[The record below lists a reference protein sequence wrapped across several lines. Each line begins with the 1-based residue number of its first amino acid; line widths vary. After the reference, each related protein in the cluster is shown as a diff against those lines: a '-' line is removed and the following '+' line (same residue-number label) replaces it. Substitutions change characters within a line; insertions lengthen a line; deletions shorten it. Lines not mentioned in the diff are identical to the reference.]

1 MIGSGVLMAIG
12 SVQIPGY
19 EILRPLGTGGMSTV
33 YLALQRSLDRKVAI
47 KVMRRGGDL
56 ASDENTQAE
65 KRFLLEGRMMA
76 KLPHRNIVAV
86 YDIVS
91 NDSMAY
97 ISMEFLDGGTLS
109 DRMRDGISLADAVSV
124 IVQIASAL
132 DFAHTHGVVHRDLKP
147 ANIMFRDSGTPVL
160 TDFGIARYQDGSA
173 TRLTQTGMLVGTP
186 TYMSPEQINGQSVD
200 GRADLY
206 SLGILFYELLAGH
219 APFRGD
225 TPIAVLMA
233 HLTQP
238 APTLPDEHL
247 AFQPVLDRMLAKN
260 RDERYSGMK
269 EFSQDLKSRLINS
282 NTLLMRLNV
291 DPNAPSSEQLRA
303 LGFGSPPPGQGLR
316 DSLLGSLPTPRPTP
330 TPMPAVQPAQAPPR
344 SKIPS
349 VMTITAVVGIVLV
362 AIGAW
367 LSLHGRGGLNK
378 DEQELVGF
386 WIDRAEHRIK
396 SNQLVVPADDSAFA
410 YLQKV
415 QQRDPDNP
423 RAQVLLDE
431 IAKALS
437 AQSEQ
442 SLKAGK
448 IDEAAD
454 LDNQALL
461 MRPDDPQLRAL
472 ATQIAA
478 AQKSEQSKQQ
488 VRNLLQR
495 AEVARSGGK
504 VFGENGAYPLLQQA
518 LQLAPN
524 DADVRKALDAVI
536 AQQLAAPRKSLE
548 EGEATRAI
556 DELNRMQSYI
566 GNEPAFAALRAQA
579 DAQQKK
585 EIAEKALLASLAR
598 GSQQLRAGRLAEP
611 GGDNAYETLGEMT
624 KQAADDKRVGEFGT
638 ALGKAL
644 LAEAKRF
651 DSIGQ
656 APRAL
661 DRLGLALKAAPDLAD
676 AQALQTQIQ
685 QRLGERASKIAQT
698 LSAARQAIAEQRFVP
713 PAKNDAYAPSQSVL
727 PQDPG
732 NAAARQLLAE
742 LPSRIVEA
750 AQARAPTDAG
760 AAMAMV
766 EASRKVFPQDAALT
780 SLSTKL
786 QTQLT
791 AERANAQA
799 QEARGRIEKIL
810 AATDLSLDQLRSAAR
825 DMSELLASDPQNKT
839 TLALREHFVDELRDE
854 LQSANDTA
862 RFDARAAFAKEQNK
876 LFGGEP
882 RYDELV
888 ASLPALR
895 TKIADAEKARI
906 EAERGELVLNA
917 YPWGNVDSIVDANR
931 QKVALPADASTPLV
945 LTLPA
950 GSYVITFKH
959 PKAAKPVQVI
969 AKVEARKRVTA
980 NAAFPTISSKEYFS
994 RVGW

>member
-1 MIGSGVLMAIG
+1 MIGTGVFMAIS

-56 ASDENTQAE
+56 ASEENMQAE

-91 NDSMAY
+91 NDAMAY

-238 APTLPDEHL
+238 APTLPDEHS

-269 EFSQDLKSRLINS
+269 EFSQDLKSRLIHS

-303 LGFGSPPPGQGLR
+303 LGFGSTPTGQGLR

-330 TPMPAVQPAQAPPR
+330 TPMPSIQPAPAPR

-367 LSLHGRGGLNK
+367 LSFHGKGGLNK

-415 QQRDPDNP
+415 QQRDPENP
-423 RAQVLLDE
+423 RAQVLFDE

-472 ATQIAA
+472 ATQIGSAKKTA
-478 AQKSEQSKQQ
+478 QSKQQ
-488 VRNLLQR
+488 VQTLLQR
-495 AEVARSGGK
+495 AEVARNGGK
-504 VFGENGAYPLLQQA
+504 VFGENGAYPLLEQA

-524 DADVRKALDAVI
+524 DADARKALDTVI
-536 AQQLAAPRKSLE
+536 AQQLAAPSKALQD
-548 EGEATRAI
+548 GDAAHAI
-556 DELNRMQSYI
+556 DELNGLQSYL
-566 GNEPAFAALRAQA
+566 GSEAAFATLRKQA
-579 DAQQKK
+579 ETQQKN
-585 EIAEKALLASLAR
+585 ETTEKALAASLAR
-598 GSQQLRAGRLAEP
+598 GNQQLRAGRLAEP
-611 GGDNAYETLGEMT
+611 GGDNAYETLGDLT
-624 KQAADDKRVGEFGT
+624 KQAVDDKRVGEFGT

-644 LAEAKRF
+644 LAEARRF

-656 APRAL
+656 ASRAL
-661 DRLGLALKAAPDLAD
+661 DRLDLALKATPDLVD
-676 AQALQTQIQ
+676 AQALQSQIQ

-713 PAKNDAYAPSQSVL
+713 PAKDDAFAALQSVL
-727 PQDPG
+727 QQDAT
-732 NAAARQLLAE
+732 NADAKQLLAE
-742 LPSRIVEA
+742 LPSRVVEA
-750 AQARAPTDAG
+750 AQARAPNDAG
-760 AAMAMV
+760 AAIAMV
-766 EASRKVFPQDAALT
+766 DASRKVFPQDAALT
-780 SLSTKL
+780 ALSTKL
-786 QTQLT
+786 QMQLT
-791 AERANAQA
+791 AEKANAQA

-825 DMSELLASDPQNKT
+825 DMSELLASDPQNKA
-839 TLALREHFVDELRDE
+839 TLALREHFADELRDE

-862 RFDARAAFAKEQNK
+862 RFDERAVFVKEQSK

-888 ASLPALR
+888 VSLPALR

-931 QKVALPADASTPLV
+931 QKVALPAEASTPLV

-959 PKAAKPVQVI
+959 PKATKPVQVI

-994 RVGW
+994 RAGW

>member
-1 MIGSGVLMAIG
+1 MAIS

-56 ASDENTQAE
+56 ASEESMQAE

-91 NDSMAY
+91 NDAMAY

-238 APTLPDEHL
+238 APTLPDEHA

-260 RDERYSGMK
+260 RDERYTGMK
-269 EFSQDLKSRLINS
+269 EFSQDLKSRLIHS

-303 LGFGSPPPGQGLR
+303 LGFGSTPTGQGLR

-330 TPMPAVQPAQAPPR
+330 TPMPAIPPARQTR

-349 VMTITAVVGIVLV
+349 VMTVTAVIGIVLV
-362 AIGAW
+362 AIGVW
-367 LSLHGRGGLNK
+367 LSLHGKGGLNK

-415 QQRDPDNP
+415 QQRDPENP
-423 RAQVLLDE
+423 RAQVLFDE
-431 IAKALS
+431 IARALL

-472 ATQIAA
+472 ATQIALA
-478 AQKSEQSKQQ
+478 KKSAQSKQQ
-488 VRNLLQR
+488 VQTLVQR
-495 AEVARSGGK
+495 AEAARTAGK
-504 VFGENGAYPLLQQA
+504 IFGENGAYPLLQQA
-518 LQLAPN
+518 LQLSPN
-524 DADVRKALDAVI
+524 DADVRKILDAVI
-536 AQQLAAPRKSLE
+536 AQQLAAPSKSLQE
-548 EGEATRAI
+548 SNATRAI
-556 DELNRMQSYI
+556 DELNGLQSYL
-566 GNEPAFAALRAQA
+566 GNEAAFAALRKQA
-579 DAQQKK
+579 DSQQKT
-585 EIAEKALLASLAR
+585 EIAEKAIAASLAR
-598 GSQQLRAGRLAEP
+598 GNQQLSAGRLAEP
-611 GGDNAYETLGEMT
+611 GGDNAYETLGDLT
-624 KQAADDKRVGEFGT
+624 KQSTDDKRVAEFGT

-644 LAEAKRF
+644 LAEARRF

-656 APRAL
+656 SPRAL
-661 DRLGLALKAAPDLAD
+661 DRLGLALKAAPNLAD
-676 AQALQTQIQ
+676 AQTLQSQIQ

-698 LSAARQAIAEQRFVP
+698 LSAAREAIAEQRFVP
-713 PAKNDAYAPSQSVL
+713 PAKDDAYAALQSVL
-727 PQDPG
+727 QQDAG
-732 NAAARQLLAE
+732 NADAKQLLAE
-742 LPSRIVEA
+742 LPSRVVEA
-750 AQARAPTDAG
+750 AQARAPNDAG
-760 AAMAMV
+760 AALAMV
-766 EASRKVFPQDAALT
+766 DASRKVFPQDAALGA
-780 SLSTKL
+780 LATKI
-786 QTQLT
+786 QTQLAT
-791 AERANAQA
+791 EKANAQA
-799 QEARGRIEKIL
+799 QEARGRVEKIL
-810 AATDLSLDQLRSAAR
+810 AATDLSLDQLRKVAR
-825 DMSELLASDPQNKT
+825 DMSELLASDPQNKA
-839 TLALREHFVDELRDE
+839 TLALREHFADELRDE

-862 RFDARAAFAKEQNK
+862 RFDERAAFVKDQSK
-876 LFGGEP
+876 LFSGEP
-882 RYDELV
+882 RYDALV
-888 ASLPALR
+888 ASLPTLR
-895 TKIADAEKARI
+895 TKIADAEKARL

-917 YPWGNVDSIVDANR
+917 YPWGNVDSIVDANK
-931 QKVALPADASTPLV
+931 QKIELPAEASTPLV

-994 RVGW
+994 RAGW

>member
-1 MIGSGVLMAIG
+1 MAIG

-47 KVMRRGGDL
+47 KVMRRGGDIH
-56 ASDENTQAE
+56 SDDNTQAE

-91 NDSMAY
+91 NDAMAY

-109 DRMRDGISLADAVSV
+109 DRMREGISLADAVSV

-186 TYMSPEQINGQSVD
+186 TYMSPEQINGQAVD

-238 APTLPDEHL
+238 APTLPDEHI

-303 LGFGSPPPGQGLR
+303 LGFGSTPTGQGLR
-316 DSLLGSLPTPRPTP
+316 DSLLGSLPTPRPAP
-330 TPMPAVQPAQAPPR
+330 TPMPSIEPAPARR

-349 VMTITAVVGIVLV
+349 AMTITAVIGVVLV

-367 LSLHGRGGLNK
+367 LAFHGRGGLSR

-386 WIDRAEHRIK
+386 WLDRAEHRIK

-423 RAQVLLDE
+423 RAQVLFDE

-472 ATQIAA
+472 AAQIAI
-478 AQKSEQSKQQ
+478 AQKAEQSKQQ
-488 VRNLLQR
+488 VHNLLQR
-495 AEVARSGGK
+495 AEVARNGGK

-518 LQLAPN
+518 GQLAPN
-524 DADVRKALDAVI
+524 DADVRKQLDAVV
-536 AQQLAAPRKSLE
+536 AQQLAAPRKSLD
-548 EGEATRAI
+548 EGDATRAI
-556 DELNRMQSYI
+556 DELNRLQSYI
-566 GNEPAFAALRAQA
+566 GNEPAFAALRQQA

-585 EIAEKALLASLAR
+585 EVAEKALLASLAR

-624 KQAADDKRVGEFGT
+624 KQAPDDKRVAEFGT

-644 LAEAKRF
+644 LAEARRF

-676 AQALQTQIQ
+676 AQALQTQIEK
-685 QRLGERASKIAQT
+685 RLGERASKIAQT
-698 LSAARQAIAEQRFVP
+698 LSAARQAIAEQRFVA
-713 PAKNDAYAPSQSVL
+713 PAKDDAFSALQSVL
-727 PQDPG
+727 QQDPG
-732 NAAARQLLAE
+732 NADAKQLLAE
-742 LPSRIVEA
+742 LPSRVVEA
-750 AQARAPTDAG
+750 AQARASNDAG

-766 EASRKVFPQDAALT
+766 DASRKIFPQDAALT
-780 SLSTKL
+780 ALSTKL
-786 QTQLT
+786 KTQLA
-791 AERANAQA
+791 AEKANAQA
-799 QEARGRIEKIL
+799 HDARDRIERIL
-810 AATDLSLDQLRSAAR
+810 AATDVSLDQLRGAAR
-825 DMSELLASDPQNKT
+825 DMSDLLAADPNDKA
-839 TLALREHFVDELRDE
+839 TLALRDHFVDELRDE
-854 LQSANDTA
+854 LQSATDTA
-862 RFDARAAFAKEQNK
+862 RFDARAAFVKEQNK
-876 LFGGEP
+876 LFSGES
-882 RYDELV
+882 RYAELV

-950 GSYVITFKH
+950 GSYVITFRH

-994 RVGW
+994 RAGW

>member
-91 NDSMAY
+91 NDAMAY

-303 LGFGSPPPGQGLR
+303 LGFGSTPTGQGLR

-423 RAQVLLDE
+423 RAQALFDE
-431 IAKALS
+431 ITKALA

-461 MRPDDPQLRAL
+461 MRPDDSQLRAL

-524 DADVRKALDAVI
+524 DADVRKTLDAVI
-536 AQQLAAPRKSLE
+536 AQQLAAPRKSLDD
-548 EGEATRAI
+548 GDATRAI

-566 GNEPAFAALRAQA
+566 GNEAAFAALRTQA
-579 DAQQKK
+579 DAQQKR

-713 PAKNDAYAPSQSVL
+713 PAKDDAYAALQSVL
-727 PQDPG
+727 QQDPG
-732 NAAARQLLAE
+732 NADARQLLAE
-742 LPSRIVEA
+742 LPSRVVEA
-750 AQARAPTDAG
+750 AQARAPNDAG
-760 AAMAMV
+760 AAMAMID
-766 EASRKVFPQDAALT
+766 ASRKVFPQDAALT
-780 SLSTKL
+780 SLSAKL

-791 AERANAQA
+791 AEKANAQA

-810 AATDLSLDQLRSAAR
+810 AATDLSLDQLRSAAH
-825 DMSELLASDPQNKT
+825 DLGDLLASDPQNKA

-931 QKVALPADASTPLV
+931 QKVTLPADASTPLV

>member
-1 MIGSGVLMAIG
+1 MIGTGVSMAIG

-91 NDSMAY
+91 NDAMAY

-186 TYMSPEQINGQSVD
+186 TYMSPEQINGQAVD

-238 APTLPDEHL
+238 APTLPDEHI

-260 RDERYSGMK
+260 RDERYTGMK
-269 EFSQDLKSRLINS
+269 EFSQDLKSRLIHS
-282 NTLLMRLNV
+282 DTLLMRLNV

-303 LGFGSPPPGQGLR
+303 LGFGSTPTGQGLR

-330 TPMPAVQPAQAPPR
+330 MPAVQPAQAPSPR

-349 VMTITAVVGIVLV
+349 VMTITAVVGVVLV

-367 LSLHGRGGLNK
+367 LSLGRGGLNK

-396 SNQLVVPADDSAFA
+396 SNQLAVPADDSAFA

-423 RAQVLLDE
+423 RAQVLFDE

-478 AQKSEQSKQQ
+478 AQKAEKFKQQ
-488 VRNLLQR
+488 VLALLQR
-495 AEVARSGGK
+495 AEAARSAGK

-518 LQLAPN
+518 VQLAPN
-524 DADVRKALDAVI
+524 DTNVRKTLDAVI

-548 EGEATRAI
+548 AGEATRAI
-556 DELNRMQSYI
+556 DELSRMQSYI
-566 GNEPAFAALRAQA
+566 GNEPAFAALRTQA

-585 EIAEKALLASLAR
+585 EIAEKALLTSLAR
-598 GSQQLRAGRLAEP
+598 GNQQLRAGRLAEP
-611 GGDNAYETLGEMT
+611 GGDNAYETLGELT

-685 QRLGERASKIAQT
+685 QRLGERASKLAQT
-698 LSAARQAIAEQRFVP
+698 LSTARQAIAEQRFVP
-713 PAKNDAYAPSQSVL
+713 PAKDDAYAALQSVL
-727 PQDPG
+727 QQDPG
-732 NAAARQLLAE
+732 NTDARQLLSE
-742 LPSRIVEA
+742 LPSRVVEA
-750 AQARAPTDAG
+750 AQARAQNDAG
-760 AAMAMV
+760 AASAMV
-766 EASRKVFPQDAALT
+766 DASRKVFPQDAALT
-780 SLSTKL
+780 SLSAKL

-791 AERANAQA
+791 AEKANAQA
-799 QEARGRIEKIL
+799 QDARGRIEKIL
-810 AATDLSLDQLRSAAR
+810 AATDLSLDQLRSAAH
-825 DMSELLASDPQNKT
+825 DLSDLLASDPQNKA

-854 LQSANDTA
+854 LQSANDTT
-862 RFDARAAFAKEQNK
+862 RFDVRAAFVKEQNK
-876 LFGGEP
+876 LFGGES

>member
-1 MIGSGVLMAIG
+1 MAIG

-91 NDSMAY
+91 NDAMAY

-186 TYMSPEQINGQSVD
+186 TYMSPEQINGQAVD

-238 APTLPDEHL
+238 APTLPDEHV

-269 EFSQDLKSRLINS
+269 EFSQDLKSRLIHS
-282 NTLLMRLNV
+282 DTLLMRLNV

-303 LGFGSPPPGQGLR
+303 LGFGSTPTGQGLR
-316 DSLLGSLPTPRPTP
+316 NSLLGSLPTPRPTP
-330 TPMPAVQPAQAPPR
+330 MPAVQPAQAPSQR
-344 SKIPS
+344 SRIPS
-349 VMTITAVVGIVLV
+349 VMTITAVIGIVLV

-386 WIDRAEHRIK
+386 WLDRAEHRIK
-396 SNQLVVPADDSAFA
+396 TNQLVVPADDSAFA

-423 RAQVLLDE
+423 RAQVLFDE

-454 LDNQALL
+454 LDSQALL
-461 MRPDDPQLRAL
+461 LRPDDPQLRAL
-472 ATQIAA
+472 AAQIAL
-478 AQKSEQSKQQ
+478 AQKSEKSRQQ
-488 VRNLLQR
+488 VLTLLQR
-495 AEVARSGGK
+495 AEVARNAGK

-518 LQLAPN
+518 AQFAPN
-524 DADVRKALDAVI
+524 DANVRKTLDAVI
-536 AQQLAAPRKSLE
+536 AQQLAAPRKSLDA
-548 EGEATRAI
+548 GEAARAN

-566 GNEPAFAALRAQA
+566 GNEPAFAALRTQA

-624 KQAADDKRVGEFGT
+624 KQVADDKRVAEFGT

-656 APRAL
+656 SPRAL

-676 AQALQTQIQ
+676 AQTLQTQIQ
-685 QRLGERASKIAQT
+685 QRIGERASKIAQT
-698 LSAARQAIAEQRFVP
+698 LSSARQAIAEQRFVP
-713 PAKNDAYAPSQSVL
+713 PANDDAYGALQSVL
-727 PQDPG
+727 QQDSS
-732 NAAARQLLAE
+732 NADARKLLAE

-750 AQARAPTDAG
+750 AQARAQNDAG

-766 EASRKVFPQDAALT
+766 DASRKIFPQDAMLM

-791 AERANAQA
+791 TEKAVAQA
-799 QEARGRIEKIL
+799 QQTRGRVEKIL
-810 AATDLSLDQLRSAAR
+810 AATDLSPDQLRSAAH
-825 DMSELLASDPQNKT
+825 DLTDLLASDPQNKA
-839 TLALREHFVDELRDE
+839 TLALREQFADALRDE
-854 LQSANDTA
+854 LQSANDTT
-862 RFDARAAFAKEQNK
+862 RFDARAAFVKEQNK

-931 QKVALPADASTPLV
+931 QKVALPAEASTPLV

>member
-1 MIGSGVLMAIG
+1 MAIS

-56 ASDENTQAE
+56 ASEESMQAE

-91 NDSMAY
+91 NDAMAY

-238 APTLPDEHL
+238 APTLPDEHA

-269 EFSQDLKSRLINS
+269 EFSQDLKSRLIHS

-303 LGFGSPPPGQGLR
+303 LGFGSTPTGQGLR

-330 TPMPAVQPAQAPPR
+330 TPMPAIQPAPAPR
-344 SKIPS
+344 SKVPP
-349 VMTITAVVGIVLV
+349 VMMITAAIGVVLV

-367 LSLHGRGGLNK
+367 LSLGKSGLNK

-415 QQRDPDNP
+415 QQRDPENP
-423 RAQVLLDE
+423 RAQVLFDE
-431 IAKALS
+431 IATALL
-437 AQSEQ
+437 AQSQQ

-448 IDEAAD
+448 VDEAAD

-461 MRPDDPQLRAL
+461 MRPDDPQLRSL
-472 ATQIAA
+472 ATQIASA
-478 AQKSEQSKQQ
+478 KKSAQSKQQ
-488 VRNLLQR
+488 VQSLLQR
-495 AEVARSGGK
+495 AEVARTGGK

-518 LQLAPN
+518 LQLSPN
-524 DADVRKALDAVI
+524 DADVHKALDVVI
-536 AQQLAAPRKSLE
+536 AQQLAAPSKSLQD
-548 EGEATRAI
+548 GDATRAI
-556 DELNRMQSYI
+556 DELSGLQSYL
-566 GNEPAFAALRAQA
+566 GNEPAFATLRKQA
-579 DAQQKK
+579 ETQQKN

-598 GSQQLRAGRLAEP
+598 GNQQLRAGRLAEP
-611 GGDNAYETLGEMT
+611 GGDNAYETLGDLT
-624 KQAADDKRVGEFGT
+624 KQAAADKRVGEFGT

-713 PAKNDAYAPSQSVL
+713 PAKDDAYAALQSVL
-727 PQDPG
+727 QQDAE
-732 NAAARQLLAE
+732 NADAKQLLAE
-742 LPSRIVEA
+742 LPSRVVEA
-750 AQARAPTDAG
+750 AQARAPNDAG

-766 EASRKVFPQDAALT
+766 DASRKVFPQDAALT
-780 SLSTKL
+780 ALSTKL

-791 AERANAQA
+791 AEKANAQA

-825 DMSELLASDPQNKT
+825 DMSDLLASDPQNKA
-839 TLALREHFVDELRDE
+839 TLALREHFADELRDE

-862 RFDARAAFAKEQNK
+862 RFDERAAFVKEQSK
-876 LFGGEP
+876 LFGGES
-882 RYDELV
+882 RYDDLV
-888 ASLPALR
+888 ASLPTLR

-931 QKVALPADASTPLV
+931 QKVALPAEASTPLV

-994 RVGW
+994 RAGW

>member
-1 MIGSGVLMAIG
+1 MAIS

-56 ASDENTQAE
+56 ASEENMQAE

-91 NDSMAY
+91 NDAMAY

-238 APTLPDEHL
+238 APTLPDEHI

-269 EFSQDLKSRLINS
+269 EFSQDLKSRLIHS

-303 LGFGSPPPGQGLR
+303 LGFGSTPTGQGLR

-330 TPMPAVQPAQAPPR
+330 TPMPAIQPARAPR
-344 SKIPS
+344 SKVPP
-349 VMTITAVVGIVLV
+349 VMMITAAIGVVLV

-367 LSLHGRGGLNK
+367 LSLGKSGLNK

-415 QQRDPDNP
+415 QQRDPENP
-423 RAQVLLDE
+423 RAQVLFDE
-431 IAKALS
+431 IATALL
-437 AQSEQ
+437 AQSQQ

-448 IDEAAD
+448 VDEAAD

-461 MRPDDPQLRAL
+461 MRPDDPQLRSL
-472 ATQIAA
+472 ATQIASA
-478 AQKSEQSKQQ
+478 KKSAQSKQQ
-488 VRNLLQR
+488 VQSLLQR
-495 AEVARSGGK
+495 AEVARTGGK

-518 LQLAPN
+518 LQLSPN
-524 DADVRKALDAVI
+524 DADVRKALDVVI
-536 AQQLAAPRKSLE
+536 AQQLAAPSKSLQD
-548 EGEATRAI
+548 GDATRAI
-556 DELNRMQSYI
+556 DELTGLQSYL
-566 GNEPAFAALRAQA
+566 GNEPAFATLRRQA
-579 DAQQKK
+579 ETQQKN

-598 GSQQLRAGRLAEP
+598 GNQQLRAGRLAEP
-611 GGDNAYETLGEMT
+611 GGDNAYETLGDLT
-624 KQAADDKRVGEFGT
+624 KQAAADKRVGEFGT

-651 DSIGQ
+651 DAIGQ

-713 PAKNDAYAPSQSVL
+713 PAKDDAYAALQSVL
-727 PQDPG
+727 QQDAE
-732 NAAARQLLAE
+732 NADAKQLLAE
-742 LPSRIVEA
+742 LPSRVVEA
-750 AQARAPTDAG
+750 HGGQLSRRALRRSRTMPGAGMERSRDDGTRSRQSPSAHCTETAVSAACDDAVHQDDPLAGETSDVGGGRGVDRVEVDGRSAVADQRGEQLVG
-760 AAMAMV
+760 AV
-766 EASRKVFPQDAALT
+766 DRRKG
-780 SLSTKL
+780 
-786 QTQLT
+786 
-791 AERANAQA
+791 R
-799 QEARGRIEKIL
+799 RGR
-810 AATDLSLDQLRSAAR
+810 AYRGPGRTQ
-825 DMSELLASDPQNKT
+825 
-839 TLALREHFVDELRDE
+839 
-854 LQSANDTA
+854 
-862 RFDARAAFAKEQNK
+862 
-876 LFGGEP
+876 GGSH
-882 RYDELV
+882 D
-888 ASLPALR
+888 
-895 TKIADAEKARI
+895 KK
-906 EAERGELVLNA
+906 
-917 YPWGNVDSIVDANR
+917 
-931 QKVALPADASTPLV
+931 STIG
-945 LTLPA
+945 A
-950 GSYVITFKH
+950 C
-959 PKAAKPVQVI
+959 
-969 AKVEARKRVTA
+969 
-980 NAAFPTISSKEYFS
+980 
-994 RVGW
+994 

>member
-1 MIGSGVLMAIG
+1 MAIS

-56 ASDENTQAE
+56 ASEENMQAE

-91 NDSMAY
+91 NDAMAY

-238 APTLPDEHL
+238 APTLPDEHI

-269 EFSQDLKSRLINS
+269 EFSQDLKSRLIHS

-303 LGFGSPPPGQGLR
+303 LGFGSTPTGQGLR

-330 TPMPAVQPAQAPPR
+330 TPMPAIQPARAPR
-344 SKIPS
+344 SKVPP
-349 VMTITAVVGIVLV
+349 VMMITAAIGVVLV

-367 LSLHGRGGLNK
+367 LSLGKSGLNK

-415 QQRDPDNP
+415 QQRDPENP
-423 RAQVLLDE
+423 RAQVLFDE
-431 IAKALS
+431 IATALL
-437 AQSEQ
+437 AQSQQ

-448 IDEAAD
+448 VDEAAD

-461 MRPDDPQLRAL
+461 MRPDDPQLRSL
-472 ATQIAA
+472 ATQIASA
-478 AQKSEQSKQQ
+478 KKSAQSKQQ
-488 VRNLLQR
+488 VQSLLQR
-495 AEVARSGGK
+495 AEVARTGGK

-518 LQLAPN
+518 LQLSPN
-524 DADVRKALDAVI
+524 DADVRKALDVVI
-536 AQQLAAPRKSLE
+536 AQQLAAPSKSLQD
-548 EGEATRAI
+548 GDATRAI
-556 DELNRMQSYI
+556 DELTGLQSYL
-566 GNEPAFAALRAQA
+566 GNEPAFATLRRQA
-579 DAQQKK
+579 ETQQKN

-598 GSQQLRAGRLAEP
+598 GNQQLRAGRLAEP
-611 GGDNAYETLGEMT
+611 GGDNAYETLGDLT
-624 KQAADDKRVGEFGT
+624 KQAAADKRVGEFGT

-651 DSIGQ
+651 DAIGQ

-713 PAKNDAYAPSQSVL
+713 PAKDDAYAALQSVL
-727 PQDPG
+727 QQDAE
-732 NAAARQLLAE
+732 NADAKQLLAE
-742 LPSRIVEA
+742 LPSRVVEA
-750 AQARAPTDAG
+750 AQARAPNDAG

-766 EASRKVFPQDAALT
+766 DASRKVFPQDAALT
-780 SLSTKL
+780 ALSTKL

-791 AERANAQA
+791 AEKANAQA

-825 DMSELLASDPQNKT
+825 DMSDLLASDPQNKA
-839 TLALREHFVDELRDE
+839 TLALREHFADELRDE
-854 LQSANDTA
+854 LQSATDTA
-862 RFDARAAFAKEQNK
+862 RFDERAAFVKDQNK
-876 LFGGEP
+876 LFVGEA
-882 RYDELV
+882 RYDELM
-888 ASLPALR
+888 ASLPTLR

-931 QKVALPADASTPLV
+931 QKVTLPAEASTPLV

-950 GSYVITFKH
+950 GSYVITFRH

-994 RVGW
+994 RAGW